1 MLNRLEA
8 EKDSLAPF
16 CGCSVGRNVRKSNA
30 VSGNSTGMAAKEQLP
45 KYCSS
50 QLQRYLSTCMV
61 TPLCSADLFQ
71 DQWKKKNGACVFMGI
86 HDSAQT
92 SLYFTLKS
100 FVGRPMFGS
109 CLVYNLN
116 TFPLEGYFFL
126 CFLQSEHSQQ
136 KWTAHCSHSCLY
148 NHFYTVKTEAAKIGN
163 FETS

>member
-16 CGCSVGRNVRKSNA
+16 CGCAVGRNVRKSNA

-71 DQWKKKNGACVFMGI
+71 DQWKKKKRCVCINEITWLYTNFTVFYVEKFCKEAYVWFLSGLQFEYIPLGRILFSLLSSVRAFTAEMDCTLQPFMPV
-86 HDSAQT
+86 Q
-92 SLYFTLKS
+92 S
-100 FVGRPMFGS
+100 FLHCQNRGS
-109 CLVYNLN
+109 
-116 TFPLEGYFFL
+116 
-126 CFLQSEHSQQ
+126 
-136 KWTAHCSHSCLY
+136 
-148 NHFYTVKTEAAKIGN
+148 
-163 FETS
+163 